1 MAFSTNNIDLQL
13 LTNFKILNV
22 FFFPSMSPEPPQLT
36 YVPGRRNRGDYAAD
50 PLNYGPDFPEA
61 RAQENLQRFLVH
73 PPALHDL
80 LGATHRSS
88 VTVRKA
94 KVL

>member
-1 MAFSTNNIDLQL
+1 M
-13 LTNFKILNV
+13 
-22 FFFPSMSPEPPQLT
+22 FPPVSSEPPQIT
-36 YVPGRRNRGDYAAD
+36 HEPGRPNRGDYAAD
-50 PLNYGPDFPEA
+50 PLNHGADFPEA

-88 VTVRKA
+88 VTVRKT
-94 KVL
+94 KVPT